1 MCMKFNLKVPK
12 LNRLFGK
19 TLTALAMTAFST
31 TAMADGVVV
40 NETNFPDP
48 ALFEYVSG
56 IDWDG
61 NGILEGDEYD
71 YLSYV
76 DCYNVTNFKG
86 LELLPVTAIGFRY
99 TGDVDDERCYAVKSA
114 DFSKL
119 CPNLETLNVLNA
131 LGLESLDLSGNK
143 KLTSLRLSNC
153 PVLKDVKWSKSIE
166 RLSCEDLLCIPS
178 INGSDVPSLRDLII
192 ESWGVASS
200 IENINFTGHQNIV
213 SFDIYGCEDNRQVIN
228 TFHVENCP
236 NLTDISVR
244 YATVQAFTI
253 KNLPELSVFSLNLTT
268 AENVNIQ
275 ECPELK
281 RVLCVENELGTLQL
295 SNNPK
300 LWDVDCH
307 DNKLK
312 TLIADNCPSME
323 SVWAWDNQLMWL
335 DMKDVVIN
343 PYHVSDNGEG
353 NPDFRLDN
361 QNPSVQAVKISPT
374 EVGLRVHSRLDV
386 SRVLNLKAKGMAMEP
401 KEIFVDGIRYFV
413 IYNDGPSVESLVGAS
428 GHSYQYDTK
437 WPYPFVDGNSA
448 DNLLPVTYHVTSW
461 TKHQAFIKL
470 SESTVKG
477 VYGQPAPQAPSVT
490 RSQDYD
496 GKLTWSSSNENVV
509 KVNPETGELTIV
521 GAGTATIYVKGAET
535 DYRLAPATVSY
546 VVTIDKAPSPVLTFA
561 NDVVNATVGQ
571 TLQANPLTING
582 LFEGTIQYTSSDPE
596 IAEVKADGTVI
607 CKQAGEVTIKAEG
620 RETSN
625 VYEAIKAEY
634 KLVIA
639 PADAIEAIGNDAK
652 AEAAYNLSGRRVN
665 TSDKGVVIVGGR
677 KVLKK

>member
-1 MCMKFNLKVPK
+1 MKNFYSKASK
-12 LNRLFGK
+12 MNRLFGK
-19 TLTALAMTAFST
+19 TLAVLAMSAFST
-31 TAMADGVVV
+31 AAMADGVVV

-131 LGLESLDLSGNK
+131 LGLESLDLSGNT
-143 KLTSLRLSNC
+143 KLINLRLSNC

-166 RLSCEDLLCIPS
+166 RISCEDLLCIPS

-200 IENINFTGHQNIV
+200 VENINFTGHQNIV
-213 SFDIYGCEDNRQVIN
+213 SFDIFGCEDNRQVIN

-236 NLTDISVR
+236 NLRDISVR
-244 YATVQAFTI
+244 YATVQGFTI
-253 KNLPELSVFSLNLTT
+253 KNLPELSGFSLNLTT
-268 AENVNIQ
+268 AENVDIQ
-275 ECPELK
+275 ECPELG
-281 RVLCVENELGTLQL
+281 RVLCEENELGTLQL
-295 SNNPK
+295 SNNAK
-300 LWDVDCH
+300 LWDLQCNN
-307 DNKLK
+307 NKLK
-312 TLIADNCPSME
+312 TLIADNCPMLT

-335 DMKDVVIN
+335 DMKDVKKD
-343 PYHVSDNGEG
+343 PYHDNEG
-353 NPDFRLDN
+353 NPDFMLDN

-386 SRVLNLKAKGMAMEP
+386 KRVLNLKAKGMAMEP

-413 IYNDGPSVESLVGAS
+413 IYNDGPSIETLVGAD
-428 GHSYQYDTK
+428 GCSYQYDTK
-437 WPYPFVDGNSA
+437 WPYPFVEGNSA

-470 SESTVKG
+470 SETTVKG
-477 VYGQPAPQAPSVT
+477 VYGQPAPEAPTVT

-496 GKLTWSSSNENVV
+496 GKLTWRSSNEDVV

-521 GAGTATIYVKGAET
+521 GAGTAIISVSGAET

-546 VVTIDKAPSPVLTFA
+546 IVTID
-561 NDVVNATVGQ
+561 
-571 TLQANPLTING
+571 
-582 LFEGTIQYTSSDPE
+582 E
-596 IAEVKADGTVI
+596 ADGIESVS
-607 CKQAGEVTIKAEG
+607 
-620 RETSN
+620 R
-625 VYEAIKAEY
+625 
-634 KLVIA
+634 
-639 PADAIEAIGNDAK
+639 DAQNA
-652 AEAAYNLSGRRVN
+652 AAYDLSGRRVN
-665 TSDKGVVIVGGR
+665 VAAKGIVIVGGR
-677 KVLKK
+677 KILKK

>member
-1 MCMKFNLKVPK
+1 MHKKFYSKASM

-19 TLTALAMTAFST
+19 TVAILAMSAFST

-119 CPNLETLNVLNA
+119 CPNLETLNVLDA
-131 LGLESLDLSGNK
+131 LGLESLDLSGNT
-143 KLTSLRLSNC
+143 KLISLRLSNC

-192 ESWGVASS
+192 ESWGKQCS
-200 IENINFTGHQNIV
+200 IENINFAGHQNIV
-213 SFDIYGCEDNRQVIN
+213 SFDIFGCEDNRQIIN

-236 NLTDISVR
+236 NLGYISVR
-244 YATVQAFTI
+244 YATVQGFTI
-253 KNLPELSVFSLNLTT
+253 KNLPVLNDFHLNYTT
-268 AENVNIQ
+268 AENVDIQ
-275 ECPELK
+275 ECPELD
-281 RVLCVENELGTLQL
+281 RVLCNENELSTLNV
-295 SNNPK
+295 SNNAI
-300 LWDVDCH
+300 LWDLQCNN
-307 DNKLK
+307 NKLK
-312 TLIADNCPSME
+312 TLIADNCPMLT

-335 DMKDVVIN
+335 DMKDVKK
-343 PYHVSDNGEG
+343 GEYYDG
-353 NPDFRLDN
+353 ENANENFMLDN

-386 SRVLNLKAKGMAMEP
+386 NCVLNLKAKGMAMEP

-413 IYNDGPSVESLVGAS
+413 IYNDGPSIETLVGAD
-428 GHSYQYDTK
+428 GCSYQYDTK
-437 WPYPFVDGNSA
+437 WPYPFVEGNSQ
-448 DNLLPVTYHVTSW
+448 DNLLPVTLHVTSW
-461 TKHQAFIKL
+461 TKHPSFITL
-470 SESTVKG
+470 SYSSVKG
-477 VYGQPAPQAPSVT
+477 ECGQPAPEAPTVT

-496 GKLTWSSSNENVV
+496 GKLTWSSSNEKVV
-509 KVNPETGELTIV
+509 KVNPETGELTII
-521 GAGTATIYVKGAET
+521 GAGTAVISVAGAET

-546 VVTIDKAPSPVLTFA
+546 VVTIEEGDGIASVANEAQDKA
-561 NDVVNATVGQ
+561 
-571 TLQANPLTING
+571 
-582 LFEGTIQYTSSDPE
+582 
-596 IAEVKADGTVI
+596 
-607 CKQAGEVTIKAEG
+607 
-620 RETSN
+620 
-625 VYEAIKAEY
+625 
-634 KLVIA
+634 
-639 PADAIEAIGNDAK
+639 
-652 AEAAYNLSGRRVN
+652 AYDLSGRRVN
-665 TSDKGVVIVGGR
+665 ASAKGIVIVGGHKILNR
-677 KVLKK
+677 